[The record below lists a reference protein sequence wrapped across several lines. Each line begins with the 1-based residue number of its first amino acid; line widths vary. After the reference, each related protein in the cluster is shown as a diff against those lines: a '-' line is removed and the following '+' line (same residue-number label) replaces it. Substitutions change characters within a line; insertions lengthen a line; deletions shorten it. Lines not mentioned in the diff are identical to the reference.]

1 MKVSVIFGTRPE
13 AIKLAPVLIRLRN
26 IRGVQCSVCVTGQ
39 HREMLDQVLDVFRIT
54 PDHDLNIMRP
64 DQSLSDLTARLLK
77 SLSAYMKQ
85 ERPDIVIVQGDT
97 TTAFVGALA
106 AFYNNIPVAHVEAG
120 LRTGNLRSPWP
131 EEANRILVSR
141 LAEFHFAPTN
151 VSRDNLLKEGIPAKK
166 IFVTGNTVIDALK
179 FIAKKVR
186 ISSPSIPGSIRNA
199 ITKRNGGGFVLITG
213 HRRENFG
220 RGLSSICKAII
231 VLADKFPDVQFI
243 YAIHLNPNVRRVVL
257 EFLGS
262 KRIGKSQKNVHLI
275 EPVPYPSFVFL
286 MDRCRMVL
294 TDSGGIQEEAPS
306 LGKPVLI
313 MRDTTE
319 RSEVIRVGA
328 AKLIGTNENVIVREV
343 SRLLTDEKTYSE
355 MSCAHNLYGNGDASK
370 KILAILLKKYPVRKP
385 C

>member
-39 HREMLDQVLDVFRIT
+39 HRELLDQVLDVFRIT

-151 VSRDNLLKEGIPAKK
+151 VNRKK
-166 IFVTGNTVIDALK
+166 D
-179 FIAKKVR
+179 
-186 ISSPSIPGSIRNA
+186 
-199 ITKRNGGGFVLITG
+199 
-213 HRRENFG
+213 
-220 RGLSSICKAII
+220 
-231 VLADKFPDVQFI
+231 
-243 YAIHLNPNVRRVVL
+243 
-257 EFLGS
+257 
-262 KRIGKSQKNVHLI
+262 
-275 EPVPYPSFVFL
+275 
-286 MDRCRMVL
+286 DR
-294 TDSGGIQEEAPS
+294 
-306 LGKPVLI
+306 
-313 MRDTTE
+313 
-319 RSEVIRVGA
+319 
-328 AKLIGTNENVIVREV
+328 
-343 SRLLTDEKTYSE
+343 
-355 MSCAHNLYGNGDASK
+355 
-370 KILAILLKKYPVRKP
+370 
-385 C
+385 